1 MSVNRNKEFD
11 LDLLIQQ
18 IGPFGKY
25 QLLNFLLICIV
36 VTITAMYTLTFI
48 FTAGDLEYRCRIPE
62 CDMDKSNLHEAFL
75 NFTTP
80 IDGNK
85 FAMCHRFRYIPNATV
100 ENQCQAD
107 LFDQNKVEDCSE
119 FVYQEDET
127 TILSE
132 WNLGCHEEWKL
143 SLVGSINNVGQVVG
157 LALSGYISDMFG
169 RRTVLVVSCVFAA
182 VIGVIRSFSTSYQMF
197 MILEFLEPVLSAGAS
212 TATATFILGK
222 IENNILCSS
231 TNNILFFSGMELLC
245 PERRFLGAFF
255 ITIFFAFGEA
265 LLGILAMFTRD
276 WILLLRVAYAPS
288 FLFISYLWLIPESVR
303 WLQNKNRTREA
314 AKIIESA
321 VKMNKSQLTP
331 EAKTMLRKALQRDYL
346 NKNHGK
352 PHENKAVSNKY
363 RVLSIFKSRILL
375 LRILN
380 CCFCW
385 MSVGFVYNGLSMNSV
400 SVAGNKYLNY
410 ILSCLTGIPGST
422 FSCIFMEKI
431 GRRKILSIS
440 LILGSFCCISYIFLS
455 NAPEA
460 VQLVVFL
467 IGKSLSSMSYVT
479 IYVYTTELFPT
490 ELRHTLMSFCTMIG
504 RVGPIFAPYTVLLV
518 RRNMK
523 YFSYI
528 FFCSKTTIKFSL
540 L

>member
-1 MSVNRNKEFD
+1 MSVNRNREFD

-36 VTITAMYTLTFI
+36 VTITVMYTLTFI
-48 FTAGDLEYRCRIPE
+48 FTAGDLKYRCRIPE
-62 CDMDKSNLHEAFL
+62 CDMDKSKLHETFL

-85 FAMCHRFRYIPNATV
+85 FAMCHRFRHISNATV

-107 LFDQNKVEDCSE
+107 LFDQNNTEDCSE
-119 FVYQEDET
+119 FIKTAKRQ
-127 TILSE
+127 SS
-132 WNLGCHEEWKL
+132 L

-169 RRTVLVVSCVFAA
+169 RRTILVLSCAFAA
-182 VIGVIRSFSTSYQMF
+182 LIGIIRSFSTSYKMF
-197 MILEFLEPVLSAGAS
+197 LILEFLEPVLSAGAS
-212 TATATFILGK
+212 TATATFILG
-222 IENNILCSS
+222 
-231 TNNILFFSGMELLC
+231 MELLC

-255 ITIFFAFGEA
+255 ITLFFAFGEA
-265 LLGILAMFTRD
+265 LLGVLAMFTKD
-276 WILLLRVAYAPS
+276 WVLLLRVAYAPS

-331 EAKTMLRKALQRDYL
+331 EAKTMLRKALQKNYL
-346 NKNHGK
+346 NKNNDK
-352 PHENKAVSNKY
+352 PQNKEAISKKY
-363 RVLSIFKSRILL
+363 RLMSIFESRVLL

-385 MSVGFVYNGLSMNSV
+385 MSIEFVYNGLSMNSV
-400 SVAGNKYLNY
+400 SVAGNKYINY

-431 GRRKILSIS
+431 GRRNIISITLILS
-440 LILGSFCCISYIFLS
+440 SFCCISYIFLS

-490 ELRHTLMSFCTMIG
+490 ELRHTLMSICNMVG
-504 RVGPIFAPYTVLLV
+504 RIGPIFAPHTVLL
-518 RRNMK
+518 RK
-523 YFSYI
+523 YIESLPMILFASVALPAGI
-528 FFCSKTTIKFSL
+528 LILFAPETHKTTLPDTIQEAEDIGVR
-540 L
+540 